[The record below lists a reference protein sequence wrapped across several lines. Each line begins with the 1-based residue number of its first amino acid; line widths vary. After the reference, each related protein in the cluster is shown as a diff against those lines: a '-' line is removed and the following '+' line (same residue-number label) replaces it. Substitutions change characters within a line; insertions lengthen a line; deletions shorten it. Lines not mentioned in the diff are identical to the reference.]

1 MKITLRAARVNK
13 GLRQNEAA
21 KKIGV
26 TRDTLRN
33 WETGKSFPDAVK
45 IKKIEDVY
53 GVGYNDIIF
62 LPKDY
67 T

>member
-1 MKITLRAARVNK
+1 MKVTLRAARVNK
-13 GLRQNEAA
+13 GLKQNEAA
-21 KKIGV
+21 AKLGV
-26 TRDTLRN
+26 NRDTLRN

-62 LPKDY
+62 LPHNY